1 MNEWL
6 DVRINAISSFVFVIL
21 AAEMYLFG
29 SLASKG
35 GEFSG
40 EDRKW

>member
-6 DVRINAISSFVFVIL
+6 DVRIDAISFFVFAIL

-29 SLASKG
+29 SLASKVGASSG
-35 GEFSG
+35 G
-40 EDRKW
+40 DRRR